1 MEYIGIIKSFDPLGR
16 IVIPKEFRDRYGLEK
31 DVEIIATKDGI
42 LLRSPDFILVKED
55 KEKL

>member
-1 MEYIGIIKSFDPLGR
+1 MEYIGIIKFFDSLGR